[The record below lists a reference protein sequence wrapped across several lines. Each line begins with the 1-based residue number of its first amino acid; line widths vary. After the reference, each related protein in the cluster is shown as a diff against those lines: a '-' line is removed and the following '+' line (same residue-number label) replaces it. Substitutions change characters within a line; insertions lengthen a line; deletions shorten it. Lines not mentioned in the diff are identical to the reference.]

1 MAGMTTTVSALSALS
16 VPKAS
21 ADFEATTVERRDL
34 RDDDVRIDIR
44 WAGICHSDIHQARDE
59 WGGGI
64 FPMTPGHE
72 IIGTVSEVGSGVTD
86 HAVGDTVG
94 VGCFVD
100 SCLECE
106 ACKDGEEQF
115 CSKGVVQTYS
125 DEGFDDEVTYGGYS
139 RQVVVRDH
147 FVLKIPEGVDLA
159 GTTPLLCAGI
169 TTYAPLKRHGAGE
182 GTRVGVIGMG
192 GLGHVAVKIASAMGA
207 DVAVLS
213 RTDDKKEDG
222 LEFGAKEYF
231 ATEDESVFEDQQG
244 SFDLLINTVG
254 AAVPIDSFMGLLNRG
269 GTMVNLGAPSE
280 SLETSAFSLLTMRR
294 GIEGSMV
301 GGLPETQEMLDF
313 CAEHGITATV
323 EVISADQVGDYYDKV
338 VDGKVRY
345 RAVIDVETLG
355 EASEK

>member
-1 MAGMTTTVSALSALS
+1 MTTTISALST
-16 VPKAS
+16 PKAS
-21 ADFEATTVERRDL
+21 ASFEETTIERRDL

-59 WGGGI
+59 WGGAI

-72 IIGTVSEVGSGVTD
+72 IIGTVSEVGSAVTE
-86 HAVGDTVG
+86 HQVGDTVG

-125 DEGFDDEVTYGGYS
+125 AEDYHGEVTYGGYS

-147 FVLKIPEGVDLA
+147 FVLTIPDGVDLA

-169 TTYAPLKRHGAGE
+169 TTYAPLKRHGVGE
-182 GTRVGVIGMG
+182 GTRVGIIGMG
-192 GLGHVAVKIASAMGA
+192 GLGHVAVKIAAAMGA

-213 RTDDKKEDG
+213 RTDAKKDDG
-222 LEFGAKEYF
+222 LAFGAKDYF
-231 ATEDESVFEDQQG
+231 ATEDESVFDELEG
-244 SFDLLINTVG
+244 SFDLLVNTVG
-254 AAVPIDSFMGLLNRG
+254 SAVPLDSFMGLLGRG

-280 SLETSAFSLLTMRR
+280 SLETSAFSLLTKRR
-294 GIEGSMV
+294 ALEGSMV
-301 GGLPETQEMLDF
+301 GGLPQTQEMLDF

-323 EVISADQVGDYYDKV
+323 EVISADQVDDYYDKV
-338 VDGKVRY
+338 VDGEVRY
-345 RAVIDVETLG
+345 RAVIDAETLG
-355 EASEK
+355 EAPTS